1 MTHSIPTKMQKE
13 RESTKFTGRK
23 LGTHDH
29 GKKVRSKGCANVSS
43 GDQVARTWR
52 HQASSLEVG
61 QPRDLHTAE
70 ISQGILELP
79 AIQIA

>member
-13 RESTKFTGRK
+13 RESTKFTRRK

-29 GKKVRSKGCANVSS
+29 GKKVRSKGCVNVSS

-52 HQASSLEVG
+52 HQASSLEG

-70 ISQGILELP
+70 ICPGILELP
-79 AIQIA
+79 PIQIA